1 MVRLSQRDILPT
13 AVKNRGLGNVVKIT
27 DNLEAFDTLNNGE
40 DTIFTALLINNKDAD
55 MIGEPEF
62 SLWET
67 SIASDN
73 LIPNGDN
80 IDASQYQIIGP
91 WNEWAE
97 IVIAGGSIDLA
108 IPTLAIASR
117 IYVRNISAGAATKII
132 VRARIRY
139 ITNFDQ
145 TSL

>member
-1 MVRLSQRDILPT
+1 MVRLSQRNILPT
-13 AVKNRGLGNVVKIT
+13 AVKNRGLGNIVKVS
-27 DNLEAFDTLNNGE
+27 NNAEASVSLNNGE
-40 DTIFTALLINNKDAD
+40 DTIFTALLINDKNAD

-62 SLWET
+62 SLWES
-67 SIASDN
+67 SIASAN
-73 LIPNGDN
+73 LIPNGSA

-91 WNEWAE
+91 WNEWTE
-97 IVIAGGSIDLA
+97 IVITGGSIELA

-117 IYVRNISAGAATKII
+117 IYVRNISAGASTTI
-132 VRARIRY
+132 VARARMRY

>member
-1 MVRLSQRDILPT
+1 MVRLSQRNILPT
-13 AVKNRGLGNVVKIT
+13 AVKNRGLGNVVKVS
-27 DNLEAFDTLNNGE
+27 NNAEAKKTLSNNE

-67 SIASDN
+67 SIAAAN
-73 LIPNGDN
+73 LMPDGSS
-80 IDASQYQIIGP
+80 IDMSQWQVMGP

-97 IVIAGGSIDLA
+97 IVVAGGSIDLA

-117 IYVRNISAGAATKII
+117 IYVRNISAGASTVVVA
-132 VRARIRY
+132 RARIRY
-139 ITNFDQ
+139 ITNFDD

>member
-1 MVRLSQRDILPT
+1 M
-13 AVKNRGLGNVVKIT
+13 VKIT
-27 DNLEAFDTLNNGE
+27 ENAEALKVLNNGE

-62 SLWET
+62 SLWQD
-67 SIASDN
+67 SISSLN
-73 LIPNGDN
+73 LIPDGGN

-117 IYVRNISAGAATKII
+117 IYVRNISAGASTTI
-132 VRARIRY
+132 VARARIRY
-139 ITNFDQ
+139 ITNFDDV
-145 TSL
+145 SL